1 MIYLLIWSQILFSII
16 GISLII
22 YSVWEY
28 FFQPKSSFFT
38 SKRIIEYLDES
49 ERRKYQKALAIPT
62 AIIGIVIVIIVIFFI
77 GNATRIFWGFYVV
90 WLVWTMIINKI
101 HLGYFS
107 AWNVPKKIF

>member
-49 ERRKYQKALAIPT
+49 ERRKYQKALAYT
-62 AIIGIVIVIIVIFFI
+62 YCNNRNCNCNNSDIFH
-77 GNATRIFWGFYVV
+77 W
-90 WLVWTMIINKI
+90 
-101 HLGYFS
+101 
-107 AWNVPKKIF
+107 